1 LPTSRRFLLSVLFAC
16 AALAGPARAEVESEA
31 VSELNAYF
39 KLSDTFRVLA
49 SASLTKPVTETVTD
63 GDVGAYLDVLSLK
76 PIFGELLSDPDL
88 AQNRYLWGRVG
99 YSFGEIHEGDGLK
112 DDYRD
117 KQFVG
122 EMTGQYPIS
131 EGLLVEGRA
140 RIEFRTLDSGRSNRY
155 RFRIGIEKEFTLF
168 GREMIPYA
176 RAEILYDTRFE
187 VWNSQI
193 YQAGANIGLTDH
205 LRVEL
210 YYSHRTDTSVQPAHL
225 NTVGL
230 SLKYYR

>member
-1 LPTSRRFLLSVLFAC
+1 MLSGCV
-16 AALAGPARAEVESEA
+16 ALAGPARAEVESEA
-31 VSELNAYF
+31 VAEVSAYF
-39 KLSDTFRVLA
+39 KLSDIFRVRA
-49 SASLTKPVTETVTD
+49 AASLTKPVTETVTD
-63 GDVGAYLDVLSLK
+63 GDVGLYLDALSLE

-122 EMTGQYPIS
+122 EITGQYPIS
-131 EGLLVEGRA
+131 EGLLVEARGRV
-140 RIEFRTLDSGRSNRY
+140 EFRTLGTARSDRY
-155 RFRIGIEKEFTLF
+155 RVRIGMEKEFTLF
-168 GREMIPYA
+168 GRETIPYA

-193 YQAGANIGLTDH
+193 YQAGADIGLTDH
-205 LRVEL
+205 FRIEL